1 MQRLFLFIAV
11 WSMSVIAASATTA
24 PAIFTGAIVNAC
36 VLTAGATGVLTPN
49 ATYTNLSSTNSLG
62 SGSVVAALTTGSGF
76 HITAEAPAS
85 FTLGDSTNVTFAT
98 TYNLTGVTS
107 ATNITGTVS
116 TLLGI
121 GVSTVDVGLTA
132 TKSSGTFTTGA
143 YTAAV
148 TVRCE

>member
-1 MQRLFLFIAV
+1 MNRFFSLVAM
-11 WSMSVIAASATTA
+11 WSLTVVAASATTT

-36 VLTAGATGVLTPN
+36 VLTAGATGVLMPN

-62 SGSVVAALTTGSGF
+62 SGSFVAALTTGSGF
-76 HITAEAPAS
+76 HITAEAPSS
-85 FTLGDSTNVTFAT
+85 FTVGDSTNVRFAT

-107 ATNITGTVS
+107 ATNVTGTVAS
-116 TLLGI
+116 LLGI
-121 GVSTVDVGLTA
+121 GISTVDVGLTA
-132 TKSSGTFTTGA
+132 TKSSGNFTTGA